1 MSTLHKFKAYFGM
14 VPLDDYEDDY
24 VDDRT
29 PMGVDERAAH
39 RPRDFS
45 ERGYGADRYPEDRYS
60 EDRYG
65 ADRYG
70 SDRYGE
76 SRFEGRD
83 RDVAEYAEPAYKSPY
98 AAPRREDYSDEP
110 FGGDR
115 YESPRRPTRIES
127 APSSGRFRAGGG
139 GSAAVLRGATRGALA
154 VDPAAEERRLEERVR
169 PEPAPARRPGIFEDG
184 GPLSRIT
191 TLRPRD
197 YSEAAV
203 IGERFR
209 EGNPV
214 IMDLVDLSNADA
226 KRLVDFAA
234 GLAFALRGSFD
245 KVATKVFLLSPSDV
259 DVSAEERRRIA
270 ETGFYNQK

>member
-14 VPLDDYEDDY
+14 VPLEDYEDDY
-24 VDDRT
+24 VDDRA
-29 PMGVDERAAH
+29 PRGAVERGA
-39 RPRDFS
+39 RPRGYSD
-45 ERGYGADRYPEDRYS
+45 RAGYGADRYAD
-60 EDRYG
+60 DRYG
-65 ADRYG
+65 PERFGAERYG
-70 SDRYGE
+70 PE
-76 SRFEGRD
+76 RFDEEPD
-83 RDVAEYAEPAYKSPY
+83 YPEPAYKSPY
-98 AAPRREDYSDEP
+98 KAGYGADRYADEP
-110 FGGDR
+110 YGGDR
-115 YESPRRPTRIES
+115 YETPPRRPTRIDA
-127 APSSGRFRAGGG
+127 APSSGARFRSGGG
-139 GSAAVLRGATRGALA
+139 APMLRGATRGALA
-154 VDPAAEERRLEERVR
+154 VDPDAEERRLEERMR
-169 PEPAPARRPGIFEDG
+169 PEPVVTRRPGIFEDG
-184 GPLSRIT
+184 GPLSKIT

-197 YSEAAV
+197 YSEARI

-245 KVATKVFLLSPSDV
+245 KVATKVFLLSPADV